1 MFFPVTLS
9 QTFLENWPSDLRNM
23 SIPSEEIELSH
34 DDLNVL
40 GGYSRI
46 FRDLVDYN
54 DDAFFSENF
63 QANIEDITKK
73 WPKGVFPR
81 IGFCSWKE
89 TEYQILP
96 CYGVR
101 GVLSTI
107 TADNERVGRAI
118 ATHSSGNTPLFLHLR
133 EYHPLAPWS
142 EFRMFIRD
150 RRLVGV
156 SQYHHH
162 AAYPEIE
169 EHVTPIKATL
179 KAFSRDLIDVLHM
192 DSVVADVFVEQHDGR
207 DFKTTLIEL
216 NPFLWRTDPCLYSW
230 KSGGDFD
237 GGFRYRKIRYN
248 PYRNTSVLGKH
259 SEPIGHFR
267 EDDYRRS

>member
-1 MFFPVTLS
+1 MA
-9 QTFLENWPSDLRNM
+9 TFDTNILHT
-23 SIPSEEIELSH
+23 SIFQWSK
-34 DDLNVL
+34 
-40 GGYSRI
+40 
-46 FRDLVDYN
+46 DLVRLSLPFQQIEVSEYDCQALIALSNNDPQIIKSHYN
-54 DDAFFSENF
+54 TLFSDDFIADIETVLQMYSMGAHIRFDLCSLKIGNHPPKIQISKDFFDVLRRGNMRVASSLSLYM
-63 QANIEDITKK
+63 QAKQDSHLFIFPWHDI
-73 WPKGVFPR
+73 
-81 IGFCSWKE
+81 
-89 TEYQILP
+89 L
-96 CYGVR
+96 
-101 GVLSTI
+101 
-107 TADNERVGRAI
+107 
-118 ATHSSGNTPLFLHLR
+118 
-133 EYHPLAPWS
+133 PWS

-169 EHVTPIKATL
+169 EHVTPIKAAL

-192 DSVVADVFVEQHDGR
+192 DSVVADVFVAQHDGR